1 MKPELKWLQQVLLST
16 NGWTN
21 REQPNDKGDSKAIE
35 SHQAKV
41 ARYNRCKCQRLVT
54 RISGISTFW
63 WRPTGLWWRGRHHPN
78 FEDWHMNHEIALL
91 IVTKIVFHRNECSW
105 TQYYTKRTNEGIN
118 QTNSKQINPLRSSES
133 QTKTIP
139 ESSHWLY
146 FFLRHSRSSTK
157 PCRSLILLYVKRT
170 RQVRLVRYLVNS
182 PKSLSISHRVH
193 KLPWNC
199 HHPEM
204 QYSYHSLTSTIENT
218 LIAA

>member
-1 MKPELKWLQQVLLST
+1 MSEVGDPDFWNFDILMETNWPMMKGETSSKFRRLAHESWDCFT
-16 NGWTN
+16 
-21 REQPNDKGDSKAIE
+21 DS
-35 SHQAKV
+35 
-41 ARYNRCKCQRLVT
+41 
-54 RISGISTFW
+54 
-63 WRPTGLWWRGRHHPN
+63 
-78 FEDWHMNHEIALL
+78 DEIF
-91 IVTKIVFHRNECSW
+91 FHRNECSW